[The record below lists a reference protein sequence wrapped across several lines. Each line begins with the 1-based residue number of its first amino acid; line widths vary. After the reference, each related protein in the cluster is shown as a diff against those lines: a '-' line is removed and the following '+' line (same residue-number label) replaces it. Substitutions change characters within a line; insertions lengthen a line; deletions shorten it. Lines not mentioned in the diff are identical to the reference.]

1 MKNIALDLSLIPMF
15 FCCFYFS
22 LSSHVNR
29 EKRVWVCSYYIFV
42 SFFGIAVESIWFRI
56 SWISRLVDVFFFF
69 LRFAFCNWSGVWEGQ
84 PFDNVYLDGT

>member
-15 FCCFYFS
+15 FFVAFIIRYHPMSIERNGCGFAVTIF
-22 LSSHVNR
+22 
-29 EKRVWVCSYYIFV
+29 FV
-42 SFFGIAVESIWFRI
+42 SFFGIAVESVWFRI
-56 SWISRLVDVFFFF
+56 SWISRLVDVFF